1 MSALRKLRI
10 EAPTLEQTRLGS
22 MSFLAHLEEL
32 RRRIIRAAAGIGI
45 GMVVAFWFID
55 RLVGFVLEPA
65 RRMLPAGAKLIYTN
79 PSEAFSLYVY
89 VAMLAGALIASPFLM
104 FQVWRFI
111 APGLYTNEKR
121 FAIPFIALTSAG
133 ALAGAA
139 FSHYIVYP
147 SMIAFFGTFSSPDLA
162 FMPRVEDAFDLYVH
176 MLLGMVAVFQI
187 PTVVFFL
194 ARMGLVTAKWL
205 WRNIRYAVLIIFIV
219 AAVLTPSSDPWNQM
233 VFAAPMFALYV
244 FSILLAWAVA
254 PRVVQQFDG
263 REVGRVEQS
272 PSLRS

>member
-10 EAPTLEQTRLGS
+10 EAPTLEPTRLGS

-263 REVGRVEQS
+263 A
-272 PSLRS
+272 RS